1 MKNKKTYDALVVGSG
16 PNGLAAAITLAEQGF
31 KVKIL
36 ESSATIGGGTRTEA
50 LLEPGYYHDVCSA
63 IHPLA
68 FLSPFMKG
76 LNWDKMGV
84 KWANP
89 TIAYAQPLDGQIG
102 AAAYPSLDKTLDALP
117 KIDQRAWSEIFQPLV
132 KNSDNLFTELL
143 GPLSFPKKPI
153 SLIKFGLKGIQPASY
168 FARDTFKSDEVKA
181 LFAGIAAHSMLPLT
195 NIGTSAIGLVLGTAA
210 HKVGWPLPIG
220 GSHRLTQA
228 MATYFISMGGEIV
241 VESKLNDLEKA
252 QEEAT
257 VLMLDI
263 GPKQFSELAK
273 NQLSNF
279 YLKRLDKFNYG
290 MGVYKLDIIM
300 DKAAEWTYLPAREAG
315 TVHLGGALEAIEKSE
330 QQSAEG
336 TLPDDPYVLVAQQ
349 SIFDDSRTP
358 NSDHI
363 LWAYM
368 HVPHNFNGDASA
380 LILNQIER
388 FAPGFKSTIKNIHQM
403 HAKDFEKYN
412 PNYVGGDINGGKQDI
427 TQLFTRPITQI
438 NPYKT
443 PLEGVF
449 LCSSSTPPGGGVHGM
464 CGFHA
469 AKSAIKY
476 LQKQN

>member
-1 MKNKKTYDALVVGSG
+1 MQNNKTYDALVVGSG

-50 LLEPGYYHDVCSA
+50 LLEPSYYHDVCSA

-102 AAAYPSLDKTLDALP
+102 AAAYPSLDKTVDALP
-117 KIDQRAWSEIFQPLV
+117 KTDRQAWSEIFQPLV

-143 GPLSFPKKPI
+143 GPLSLPKKPI

-168 FARDTFKSDEVKA
+168 FARNTFITDEVKA

-228 MATYFISMGGEIV
+228 MATYFTSMGGEI
-241 VESKLNDLEKA
+241 ECNTSLDNLEKA
-252 QEEAT
+252 REQANI
-257 VLMLDI
+257 LMLDI
-263 GPKQFSELAK
+263 GPKQFSQLAK
-273 NQLSNF
+273 NQLDSF
-279 YLKRLDKFNYG
+279 YLKRLNNFQYG

-300 DKAAEWTYLPAREAG
+300 DRAAEWTYLPAREAG
-315 TVHLGGALEAIEKSE
+315 TVHLGGTLEAIEKSE
-330 QQSAEG
+330 QQSSEG

-368 HVPHNFNGDASA
+368 HVPHNYDGDASA

-388 FAPGFKSTIKNIHQM
+388 FAPGFKSTVKNIHKM

-469 AKSAIKY
+469 AKSAIKF